1 MFIKI
6 YKKFLIYINIF
17 YIYIWIYFIW
27 LWIDS
32 INYIY
37 WLLSLNLN
45 MWKCY
50 TKLFLYMKI
59 ITITFKLIFI
69 LHYIIL
75 IILFNLFFISQQFY
89 SKKNLNRKYKCL
101 FLIALM
107 QIYIIAFV
115 IEITIVNYRK
125 FLIQTYMKRVR

>member
-1 MFIKI
+1 MNIYEYIWWIYMKMFIKI

-27 LWIDS
+27 IWIDS

-50 TKLFLYMKI
+50 IKLFLYIKI
-59 ITITFKLIFI
+59 ITITFKLIFM

-75 IILFNLFFISQQFY
+75 IILFNLYFVLQQFY

-101 FLIALM
+101 FFIALM
-107 QIYIIAFV
+107 QIYCFCDRN
-115 IEITIVNYRK
+115 NYCK
-125 FLIQTYMKRVR
+125 L